1 MSNFK
6 DIRRVFG
13 GIDTDSDAKDI
24 AQGDFLLESLNLSA
38 GISIKGTLLNLK
50 GNTQVSYNLPSGNN
64 TCIGAIR
71 DIQRNA
77 IIYFV
82 FNDQGNHS
90 ILHYFC
96 GTGVIEAILEPSL
109 TIPFTTDFLNFQKLS
124 KIHSANIINDILLWT
139 DNFNPPRKINIKRAK
154 DFMLQLTPS
163 AINTPYNNLIAT
175 GTLEERL
182 EFIDAIKRPS
192 LRQPVTELGFD
203 ATKLTNFILNR
214 MIQVR
219 YRYIYDDNEKSI
231 WFTGSAVTLPQGQEG
246 PFGPYT
252 TPSANNYID
261 VFYDSGHPTV
271 ASIDICFRF
280 DNIGVWQKLDEPI
293 KKYDNDNQQVLPNDT
308 LLTYR
313 FYNDRVLVPLS
324 DNEALKNYDSLP
336 LLAKSQELID
346 SNRLVYANNLENYT
360 NPDIQVSLSYVNL
373 QDYVGLDELTEDANS
388 VTFFGASIVFGP
400 DLPTTLTEGVTISFT
415 LRTDLGYIDTSYIV
429 SKSDLV
435 NFPSTLIN
443 NFYDWITRTY
453 PESTFNVHIVKYLN
467 INAISIV
474 YNGSLDAI
482 SNGVLYQPITK
493 YTGFKRGAFHKF
505 GIVYYD
511 YAGRDGG
518 VITGDE
524 LSIYN
529 PYLPEIL
536 PNPTPND
543 PAIAYHNYFVAQI
556 NSRPPE
562 WAHSYSI
569 VYSTNNLRKYTQFI
583 VKGDITSGANGTC
596 TVDCAY
602 IADYITNL
610 KQGSVDFQFEVG
622 DRLRFIQN
630 SDNIC
635 PQYVETEVLGYDT
648 TTKLLTVRNFDIT
661 AVTSNMN
668 TPNTNLAL
676 CELFAYKAETDN
688 VVYYEFAQTYGI
700 IDAGL
705 PTRSHSGNLQ
715 NQNASLTIPCKVKLS
730 QGDSYF
736 YKRYFTAGLVTN
748 IESENFSDFYKSKNI
763 NISRVQVVTDSEQKR
778 YAQAI
783 RYGGRYFPNTNTNNL
798 LSFDGDAYDTLDTR
812 YGDINKVCTVGYV
825 LKVLQTKKMTS
836 VYINRNMIF
845 NADGTSQLIQTD
857 QVLSNKQISDTDF
870 GCVNPESVCT
880 DDRQMFFFDLNTG
893 SFIQDSANGPYPISN
908 YKFIA
913 AMKNKARLI
922 NNSQDDIFVYCNV
935 DNLLSTVNVSFVNE
949 SDIES
954 EINDTYIY
962 NTNDNRWKPRQSY
975 IPEYVCSNALV
986 FVSFKNGQIYTHN
999 TNDTRNNFYGVQYDS
1014 KISVVS
1020 NVEPS
1025 RVKVFDSVWERSTK
1039 LFSCP
1044 TLGDIN
1050 LPATGNYLEMQSRL
1064 LPNLFVAKEGQYYA
1078 FFLRNGLTVNKASI
1092 AEALQTGDKL
1102 RGQALK
1108 MIMTNSDT
1116 TELTLYEII
1125 INSTLSDIS

>member
-6 DIRRVFG
+6 DIRRVNG
-13 GIDTDSDAKDI
+13 GIDSDNDIRDI
-24 AQGDFLLESLNLSA
+24 AEGDFLLESLNLSA
-38 GISIKGTLLNLK
+38 GISIRGTLLNLK
-50 GNTQVSYNLPSGNN
+50 GNTKVSYTLPSGDS

-77 IIYFV
+77 VIYFLY
-82 FNDQGNHS
+82 NSNGNHC

-96 GTGVIEAILEPSL
+96 ATNTIEAILAPEA

-154 DFMLQLTPS
+154 DFLLQLTPS
-163 AINTPYNNLIAT
+163 AVNTPYNNLIAT
-175 GTLEERL
+175 GSLEQKL

-192 LRQPVTELGFD
+192 LRQPTTELGFD
-203 ATKLTNFILNR
+203 GTRATNFILNK

-219 YRYIYDDNEKSI
+219 YRYIYDDNEKSV
-231 WFTGSAVTLPQGQEG
+231 WFTGSAVTLPTGQENAFG
-246 PFGPYT
+246 PFSV
-252 TPSANNYID
+252 PSANNYVD

-271 ASIDICFRF
+271 ASIDIAFRF
-280 DNIGVWQKLDEPI
+280 DNIGIWQKLDEPI
-293 KKYDNDNQQVLPNDT
+293 KKYDNDNQQILPNDT
-308 LLTYR
+308 LLIYR
-313 FYNDRVLVPLS
+313 FFNDRVLVPLN
-324 DNEALKNYDSLP
+324 DNESLKNYDSVP
-336 LLAKSQELID
+336 LLAKTQELID

-360 NPDIQVSLSYVNL
+360 NPDIDVSLSYVNIAE
-373 QDYVGLDELTEDANS
+373 DVGDGTIHQNTHGITITTFSIAFFSTPPITPYAGVVIDFIGNTTSGTINIKYQVTTEDMVNYPFS
-388 VTFFGASIVFGP
+388 LCNNMFDYLLRNYSGISGF
-400 DLPTTLTEGVTISFT
+400 SFT
-415 LRTDLGYIDTSYIV
+415 KFADSINFGVGGLV
-429 SKSDLV
+429 SGV
-435 NFPSTLIN
+435 VYAPIN
-443 NFYDWITRTY
+443 
-453 PESTFNVHIVKYLN
+453 
-467 INAISIV
+467 
-474 YNGSLDAI
+474 
-482 SNGVLYQPITK
+482 K

-536 PNPTPND
+536 PNYTPND
-543 PAIAYHNYFVAQI
+543 PTVAYHNYFVAQI

-583 VKGDITSGANGTC
+583 IKGNVTIGAST
-596 TVDCAY
+596 TTIDCSY
-602 IADYITNL
+602 IVDYISEL

-630 SDNIC
+630 SDWYC
-635 PQYVETEVLGYDT
+635 PQYVETEVLGYDAT
-648 TTKLLTVRNFDIT
+648 LKKLTVRNFSYEG
-661 AVTSNMN
+661 VTSNM
-668 TPNTNLAL
+668 TSPTTDETL
-676 CELFAYKAETDN
+676 CELFAYKAETDSII
-688 VVYYEFAQTYGI
+688 YYEFAQTYPI

-705 PTRSHSGNLQ
+705 STRSHSANLQ
-715 NQNASLTIPCKVKLS
+715 NQNASLTIPAKVKLS
-730 QGDSYF
+730 RGDAYF

-748 IESENFSDFYKSKNI
+748 VESENFSDYYQSQNI
-763 NISRVQVVTDSEQKR
+763 DISRIQVVTDSEQKR
-778 YAQAI
+778 YGQAI
-783 RYGGRYFPNTNTNNL
+783 RYGGRFFPNTNVNNL

-812 YGDINKVCTVGYV
+812 YGDINKVCTVGFV
-825 LKVLQTKKMTS
+825 LKALQTKKMTS
-836 VYINRNMIF
+836 IYINRNMLF
-845 NADGTSQLIQTD
+845 NADGTDQLIQTD
-857 QVLSNKQISDTDF
+857 QVLSNKQVSETDF

-893 SFIQDSANGPYPISN
+893 SFVQDSANGPYPISN
-908 YKFIA
+908 YKFIT

-922 NNSQDDIFVYCNV
+922 NSSQDNIFVYCNV

-949 SDIES
+949 SDPES

-975 IPEYVCSNALV
+975 LPEYVCSNALV
-986 FVSFKNGQIYTHN
+986 FVSFKNGELYTHN
-999 TNDTRNNFYGVQYDS
+999 TNDVRNNFYGVQYNS
-1014 KISVVS
+1014 VISIVS

-1025 RVKVFDSVWERSTK
+1025 RVKVFDSIWERSTK
-1039 LFSCP
+1039 LFSAP
-1044 TLGDIN
+1044 TIGDIT
-1050 LPATGNYLEMQSRL
+1050 LPATGNYNQMQSRL
-1064 LPNLFVAKEGQYYA
+1064 LPNVFVVKEGQYYA
-1078 FFLRNGLTVNKASI
+1078 YFLKNALTANKPSVAM
-1092 AEALQTGDKL
+1092 ALQNGDKL

-1108 MIMTNSDT
+1108 AILTNDDT